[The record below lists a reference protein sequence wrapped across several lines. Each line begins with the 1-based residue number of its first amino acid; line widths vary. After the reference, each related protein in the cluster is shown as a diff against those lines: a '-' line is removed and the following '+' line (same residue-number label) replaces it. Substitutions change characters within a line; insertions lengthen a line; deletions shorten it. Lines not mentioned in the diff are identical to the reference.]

1 MSKLAFATD
10 RQLRLAK
17 PKLSDY
23 RIGCGERLFLRI
35 TPTGFKYWQ
44 IRYYKPN
51 GSESLYQ
58 FGSYPKL
65 SLVEARKH
73 RDDIMPS
80 LLAGIF
86 TPQSASGGNSGSV
99 GAVGSK
105 DATTDTLSFNTCA
118 EKYIAAKQPEWKNA
132 KHAQQ
137 WANTLG
143 QYASPVFG
151 KLAVSAINRQHV
163 LACLEP
169 IWLTKNETA
178 SRLRGR
184 IEAVLDWAKARDMRS
199 GENPA
204 AWKGGLQNLLAA
216 PSRTQ
221 KTKSHPFLPYAE
233 VPAFMQRLKH
243 MDGQSALALQ
253 FLILT
258 ASRTTETTDAQ
269 WSELQ
274 GDVWVIPED
283 RMKKGIEHRIPLS
296 EPALALLATLPRS
309 GLYMFPR
316 DALGEKPL
324 SNMAMAMLLRRMGM
338 DKITV
343 HGFRTSFRMW
353 SAEKTN
359 YPKDVC
365 ERALSHQLVDK
376 VEAAYMRSDFLEL
389 RRGLMRD
396 WGGFCAVIGST

>member
-17 PKLSDY
+17 PKIKDY

-44 IRYYKPN
+44 IRFYKPS
-51 GSESLYQ
+51 GAEALHQ

-65 SLVEARKH
+65 SLVEARQH
-73 RDDIMPS
+73 RDEIMPS
-80 LLAGIF
+80 LLAGHF
-86 TPQSASGGNSGSV
+86 AAQAGSRGTSVSGDAVASIET
-99 GAVGSK
+99 AR
-105 DATTDTLSFNTCA
+105 TLSFDTCA

-151 KLAVSAINRQHV
+151 KLAVSAITRQHV

-184 IEAVLDWAKARDMRS
+184 IEAVLDWAKARDMRA

-216 PSRTQ
+216 PSKTQ
-221 KTKSHPFLPYAE
+221 KRKSHPFLPYAE
-233 VPAFMQRLKH
+233 VPAFMQRLKQ

-258 ASRTTETTDAQ
+258 ATRTTETTDSQ

-274 GDVWVIPED
+274 GDVWVIPAQ
-283 RMKKGIEHRIPLS
+283 RMKKAIEHRIPLS
-296 EPALALLATLPRS
+296 EPALALLASLPRR
-309 GLYMFPR
+309 GPYLFPR
-316 DALGEKPL
+316 DPIGEKPL

-343 HGFRTSFRMW
+343 HGFRSSFRMW
-353 SAEKTN
+353 SAEKTS

-376 VEAAYMRSDFLEL
+376 VEAAYMRSDFLDL
-389 RRGLMRD
+389 RRALMRD
-396 WGGFCAVIGST
+396 WGGFCGG

>member
-17 PKLSDY
+17 PKVKDY

-44 IRYYKPN
+44 TRFYKPN
-51 GSESLYQ
+51 GSESLHQ
-58 FGSYPKL
+58 FGIYPKL

-73 RDDIMPS
+73 RDEIMPS
-80 LLAGIF
+80 LLADLP
-86 TPQSASGGNSGSV
+86 TSQSVSRGKTISGD
-99 GAVGSK
+99 AVGSK
-105 DATTDTLSFNTCA
+105 DIATTLSFDACA

-151 KLAVSAINRQHV
+151 KLAVSAITRQHV

-216 PSRTQ
+216 PSKTQ
-221 KTKSHPFLPYAE
+221 KTKSHPFLPYTE
-233 VPAFMQRLKH
+233 VPAFMQRLNQ
-243 MDGQSALALQ
+243 MDGQSALALR

-258 ASRTTETTDAQ
+258 ATRTTETTDAQ

-274 GDVWVIPED
+274 GDVWVIPSD
-283 RMKKGIEHRIPLS
+283 RMKKAIEHRIPLS
-296 EPALALLATLPRS
+296 EPALALLASLTRQGPYL
-309 GLYMFPR
+309 FPR
-316 DALGEKPL
+316 DPIGEKPL

-338 DKITV
+338 DQITV
-343 HGFRTSFRMW
+343 HGFRSSFRMW
-353 SAEKTN
+353 SAEKTS

-396 WGGFCAVIGST
+396 WGGFCEGDRDA